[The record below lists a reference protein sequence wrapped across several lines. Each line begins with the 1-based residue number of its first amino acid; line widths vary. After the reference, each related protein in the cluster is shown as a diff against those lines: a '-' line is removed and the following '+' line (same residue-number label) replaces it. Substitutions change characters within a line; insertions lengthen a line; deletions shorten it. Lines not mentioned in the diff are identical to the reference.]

1 MVTSYLYKVPIKCI
15 LLKKQTMQN
24 FSSFT
29 DLASDDDVVFDVDD
43 GDDGAVGVDFVAENS
58 DVLVVDD
65 AEVKR
70 SRRRRTTQPGEVK
83 TFC

>member
-1 MVTSYLYKVPIKCI
+1 M
-15 LLKKQTMQN
+15 MQN
-24 FSSFT
+24 YSSFT
-29 DLASDDDVVFDVDD
+29 DLACDDDVVFDVDD

-83 TFC
+83 TVS